1 MDPALGLQVTLASQV
16 SNLQASS
23 SLPVP
28 IIISIHNHAQAP
40 VTLLTWNS
48 PLDFQ
53 AGVLG
58 VFEVCDT
65 GNGQAIPIDTIK
77 VSRKLPA
84 TSADLVE
91 IPAGQ
96 AIDRTVK
103 LPPFEC
109 EAGHEYSIQAQGIWH
124 AVWEMPLTDVTESH
138 LADLTGSTR
147 GEFKS
152 NVAHVKIN

>member
-1 MDPALGLQVTLASQV
+1 MVTALSLQVTLASQV
-16 SNLQASS
+16 SNFQASS
-23 SLPVP
+23 SLPIP
-28 IIISIHNHAQAP
+28 IKISVQNHAQAP

-48 PLDFQ
+48 PLDPQ

-58 VFEVCDT
+58 VFEVYDT
-65 GNGQAIPIDTIK
+65 GSGQGIPIDTIK

-84 TSADLVE
+84 TSEYLVE

-109 EAGHEYSIQAQGIWH
+109 EEGHEYSIRAQGIWH
-124 AVWEMPLTDVTESH
+124 AVWEMPLTDVKGSH
-138 LADLTGSTR
+138 LADLTGATR
-147 GEFKS
+147 EEFQS
-152 NVAHVKIN
+152 NFAHVKIN

>member
-1 MDPALGLQVTLASQV
+1 MDHALSLQVTLASDV

-28 IIISIHNHAQAP
+28 ITISIHNHAEAP

-84 TSADLVE
+84 TPADLVE

-103 LPPFEC
+103 LPAFEC
-109 EAGHEYSIQAQGIWH
+109 EEGHEYSIRAQGIWH
-124 AVWEMPLTDVTESH
+124 AVWEMPLTDVTEYH
-138 LADLTGSTR
+138 LADLTGATR
-147 GEFKS
+147 GEFQS
-152 NVAHVKIN
+152 NFARVKFN